1 MSFDPN
7 YPNRKDRRKPYRKS
21 KRFDRSCRN
30 HGSCAYCRANRLWFD
45 SRRREVAD
53 RELQDFLKGMAL

>member
-1 MSFDPN
+1 MSFDTE

-30 HGSCAYCRANRLWFD
+30 HGSCPYCERGRKHKHK
-45 SRRREVAD
+45 RRDKTEIQED
-53 RELQDFLKGMAL
+53 YWHE